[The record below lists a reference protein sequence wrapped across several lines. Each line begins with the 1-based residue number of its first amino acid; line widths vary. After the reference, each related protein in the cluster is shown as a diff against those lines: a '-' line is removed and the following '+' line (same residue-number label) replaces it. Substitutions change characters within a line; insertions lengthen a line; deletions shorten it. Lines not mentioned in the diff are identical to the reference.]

1 MADNKHK
8 LSEICPQLPK
18 EPAHAYAAFGAY
30 ALLGEKRSVAKLV
43 EYYTVNKILPKPP
56 HRRTFDTYSQKFAW
70 VARCKE
76 WDRYV
81 LANLYVISN
90 RERAEVR
97 EEIHQ
102 NALRFYRML
111 TPKIEQ
117 LITIIQPIDRDI
129 SLPDGSVVRVPAT
142 SPMALKSTVEAV
154 KMHCDLGDYAI
165 GDKRLAES
173 MRTVDALTH
182 LVEQGI
188 APPEQIEALQA
199 GLVTVVEDV
208 KNAAKPS

>member
-8 LSEICPQLPK
+8 LSEICPQLDK
-18 EPAHAYAAFGAY
+18 EPAYAYAAFGAY
-30 ALLGEKRSVAKLV
+30 ALLGEKRSVPKLIN
-43 EYYTVNKILPKPP
+43 YYEINKITEKVPNK
-56 HRRTFDTYSQKFAW
+56 RTFELYSQKYSW
-70 VARCKE
+70 VARCQK
-76 WDRYV
+76 WDRYN
-81 LANLYVISN
+81 LANLYVVSS
-90 RERAEVR
+90 RERAEIR

-208 KNAAKPS
+208 KNAARLS